1 MSQKIYYGIGPTFR
15 SHVAKYG
22 HPKKN
27 DLLFDTFDYG
37 KKIKLGSFN
46 FKVLNPIEN
55 VKILS
60 KSQIIICS
68 LDYLQI
74 QKNLKELIPN
84 KLLNIKISDTILVNN
99 ESNSHSLI
107 VSCPTME
114 KHGGVYKLRWEDENK
129 KLDQLSTGDIRGIAF
144 KENDLFALQE
154 NVGFGFIGP
163 NGFEL
168 IKSIE
173 NKNLHSMLY
182 IKEIDNFI
190 LAETFSDSIIFL
202 DAKDFS
208 EKKRLKWSN
217 EGNDQHHI
225 NSLCFYDGYIYFSA
239 FSSKG
244 IWQQGIWNDGCIA
257 RISLDSK
264 SMNDVEIISTGLR
277 QPHSVLVDSSQS
289 ALCESQKRTFLV
301 GTKVA
306 AMLYGYT
313 RGLCRISSGYFVGC
327 SEIRRQNNFVKSEIP
342 FAKGASINFISND
355 FSTVESFSLPSTSVY
370 EIINDVQN

>member
-1 MSQKIYYGIGPTFR
+1 M
-15 SHVAKYG
+15 
-22 HPKKN
+22 
-27 DLLFDTFDYG
+27 
-37 KKIKLGSFN
+37 
-46 FKVLNPIEN
+46 
-55 VKILS
+55 
-60 KSQIIICS
+60 
-68 LDYLQI
+68 
-74 QKNLKELIPN
+74 
-84 KLLNIKISDTILVNN
+84 
-99 ESNSHSLI
+99 
-107 VSCPTME
+107 
-114 KHGGVYKLRWEDENK
+114 
-129 KLDQLSTGDIRGIAF
+129 
-144 KENDLFALQE
+144 FALQE
-154 NVGFGFIGP
+154 NVGFGFIGQ

-370 EIINDVQN
+370 EIIKDVQN

>member
-1 MSQKIYYGIGPTFR
+1 MSYNIYYGIGPTFQ
-15 SHVAKYG
+15 SHIERYG
-22 HPKKN
+22 NPQKN
-27 DLLFDTFDYG
+27 DLLFDTFDHG
-37 KKIKLGSFN
+37 RKIKIEN
-46 FKVLNPIEN
+46 NYFKVLNPAEN
-55 VKILS
+55 IDALS
-60 KSQIIICS
+60 EGQIIICS
-68 LDYLQI
+68 LDYKQI
-74 QKNLKELIPN
+74 QKYLEKLRPN
-84 KLLNIKISDTILVNN
+84 VSLNIKISDTISVED
-99 ESNSHSLI
+99 ESKFYSLI
-107 VSCPTME
+107 VSCPTLE
-114 KHGGVYKLRWEDENK
+114 GQGGVFRLTWDADNK
-129 KLDQLSTGDIRGIAF
+129 NLDCLSSGDIRGIAF
-144 KENDLFALQE
+144 KKNDLFAVQE

-173 NKNLHSMLY
+173 NKNLHSLVY
-182 IKEIDNFI
+182 VEEIDQFV
-190 LAETFSDSIIFL
+190 LAETFSDSIVFISGT
-202 DAKDFS
+202 DFS
-208 EKKRLKWSN
+208 EKKRLRWSKV
-217 EGNDQHHI
+217 GSDQHHI
-225 NSLCFYDGYIYFSA
+225 NSLCVFEGYLYFSA

-244 IWQQGIWNDGCIA
+244 IWRQGIWNDGCIA

-313 RGLCRISSGYFVGC
+313 RGLCRVSSGYFVGC
-327 SEIRRQNNFVKSEIP
+327 SEIRRQNNFVKSKVP

-370 EIINDVQN
+370 EIIKDVQN